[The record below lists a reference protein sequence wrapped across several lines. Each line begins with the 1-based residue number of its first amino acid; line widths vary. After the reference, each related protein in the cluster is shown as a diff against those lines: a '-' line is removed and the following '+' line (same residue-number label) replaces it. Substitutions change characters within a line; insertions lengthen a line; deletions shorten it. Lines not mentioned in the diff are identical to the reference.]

1 MFANLHVA
9 FTVLSLC
16 YAQCLGYLFHTM
28 FPFLSILQHYVE
40 FNTCTVITLEKS
52 LGVGSFGG
60 SINHL
65 VHCQSTLP
73 VFLDMF
79 GLSFMVRI
87 VAPVFLGCW
96 ALIALTLV
104 IHFQ

>member
-1 MFANLHVA
+1 MFANFHVA

-60 SINHL
+60 SMNDRVL
-65 VHCQSTLP
+65 
-73 VFLDMF
+73 LDMF